1 MNKKTID
8 DFISTANEI
17 KNLMEKKSC
26 INYDTKVVPKLQFF
40 TLKYISENKGIIV
53 GDLANVLMMS
63 SGAVAQLI
71 ERLVYKGWIKKEVDE
86 HDKRIFHL
94 SLTNTGGKEVLKM
107 DKIFVDK
114 MISMLSNISEK
125 DLMEIVRIQ
134 KKLLEQLRKNF

>member
-1 MNKKTID
+1 MNKKVID

-40 TLKYISENKGIIV
+40 TLKYISKNKGIII
-53 GDLANVLMMS
+53 GDLANVLTMS

-71 ERLVYKGWIKKEVDE
+71 ERLISKGWIKKEVDE
-86 HDKRIFHL
+86 HDKRIYHL
-94 SLTNTGGKEVLKM
+94 SLTNAGEKEVLKM
-107 DKIFVDK
+107 NKIFVDK
-114 MISMLSNISEK
+114 MISMLSNIPEK